1 MEKTRIL
8 IVDDTYDIVRTLE
21 LLLQDRYEVITAPDG
36 LIGFTKALRY
46 LPDLIV
52 LDIMM
57 PKMTGYQFCDQLK
70 KNPMLHNIAIV
81 FLSAKGTRIDQEYGI
96 KKGAAAYVAK
106 PFEPQELL
114 AVIADLLQKHPP
126 EKRNRP
132 SYEQI
137 LIDESKEKKVSWKG

>member
-1 MEKTRIL
+1 MDKARVL

-21 LLLQDRYEVITAPDG
+21 LLLQDRYEVISAPDG
-36 LIGFTKALRY
+36 LVGFTKALRY

-70 KNPMLHNIAIV
+70 KNPTLYNIPIV

-96 KKGAAAYVAK
+96 KKGAAAYVPK
-106 PFEPQELL
+106 PFEPQILL
-114 AVIADLLQKHPP
+114 NVIADLLQQNPQG
-126 EKRNRP
+126 KRIGPITNR
-132 SYEQI
+132 Y
-137 LIDESKEKKVSWKG
+137 

>member
-1 MEKTRIL
+1 MDKARVL

-21 LLLQDRYEVITAPDG
+21 LLLQDRYEVISAPDG
-36 LIGFTKALRY
+36 LVGFTKALRY

-70 KNPMLHNIAIV
+70 KNPTLYNIPIV

-96 KKGAAAYVAK
+96 KKGAAAYVPK
-106 PFEPQELL
+106 PFEPQILL
-114 AVIADLLQKHPP
+114 NVIADLLQQNPQGK
-126 EKRNRP
+126 KNRP
-132 SYEQI
+132 NYEQI
-137 LIDESKEKKVSWKG
+137 LIDESKENKVNWKG